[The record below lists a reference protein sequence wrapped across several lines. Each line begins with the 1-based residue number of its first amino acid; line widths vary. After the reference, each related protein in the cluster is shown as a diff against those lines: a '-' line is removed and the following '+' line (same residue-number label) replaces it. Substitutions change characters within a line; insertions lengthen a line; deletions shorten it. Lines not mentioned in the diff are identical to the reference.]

1 MIYSGMKT
9 KNKKP
14 FLNMDERNKQI
25 AYKVSTIMYLLTIF
39 AMQGIVLYRQFAL
52 GQNMSDYEDIA
63 IIMTINSLFL
73 VSALLYFGAI
83 PIRRLKVRSI
93 LLIYLLLVVLGSL
106 FTYVKY
112 NIFQS
117 PGLSFEQLFDKV
129 IIVMAIIGIIMGFW
143 ILLSVLG
150 KKRLEKELE

>member
-1 MIYSGMKT
+1 MKT

-25 AYKVSTIMYLLTIF
+25 AYKVISMMYFLTII
-39 AMQGIVLYRQFAL
+39 AITGIVIYRQFAL
-52 GQNMSDYEDIA
+52 GQELSDFEDVA

-83 PIRRLKVRSI
+83 QIRKLKIKTI
-93 LLIYLLLVVLGSL
+93 LLIYIVFVVLGSL
-106 FTYVKY
+106 FTYAKY

-117 PGLSFEQLFDKV
+117 PGLSFEQLFDKLI
-129 IIVMAIIGIIMGFW
+129 IIVTIIGLMMGFW
-143 ILLSVLG
+143 ILLSIMG

>member
-9 KNKKP
+9 KNSKP

-25 AYKVSTIMYLLTIF
+25 ANKVISMMYFLTII
-39 AMQGIVLYRQFAL
+39 AIAGIVLYRQFVL
-52 GQNMSDYEDIA
+52 GQKISDFEDIA
-63 IIMTINSLFL
+63 IILTFNSLFL

-83 PIRRLKVRSI
+83 QIRKLKIKTI
-93 LLIYLLLVVLGSL
+93 LVTYIVFVVLGSL
-106 FTYVKY
+106 FTYAKY

-117 PGLSFEQLFDKV
+117 PGLSLEQLFDKLI
-129 IIVMAIIGIIMGFW
+129 IIVTIIGLMMAFW
-143 ILLSVLG
+143 ILLSIMG

>member
-9 KNKKP
+9 KNSKP

-25 AYKVSTIMYLLTIF
+25 ANKVISMMYFLTIMAIV
-39 AMQGIVLYRQFAL
+39 GIVLYRQFVL
-52 GQNMSDYEDIA
+52 GQNISDFEDIA
-63 IIMTINSLFL
+63 IILTFNSLFL

-83 PIRRLKVRSI
+83 QIRKLKVKTI
-93 LLIYLLLVVLGSL
+93 LLTYIGFVVLGSL
-106 FTYVKY
+106 FTYAKY

-117 PGLSFEQLFDKV
+117 QGLSLEQLFDKLI
-129 IIVMAIIGIIMGFW
+129 IIVTIIGLMMGFW
-143 ILLSVLG
+143 ILLSIMG